1 MDVFSHPRFLPAIIC
16 AEFDSPIDALLSLH
30 VPQEEAMDAVV
41 AAWHGGG
48 AWWQLLMADVRS
60 PPFAWKAAVG
70 PDATRSRRMCARA
83 FRWPNVSYE
92 NSSNADVEGVSGFC
106 ISELS

>member
-1 MDVFSHPRFLPAIIC
+1 MPWWR
-16 AEFDSPIDALLSLH
+16 
-30 VPQEEAMDAVV
+30 
-41 AAWHGGG
+41 HGTVGRRG
-48 AWWQLLMADVRS
+48 ACWQWLMADVRS
-60 PPFAWKAAVG
+60 PPSAWKTAAG
-70 PDATRSRRMCARA
+70 LDATRSRHMCARA